1 MGLDVIVI
9 GAGMAGLVCARALG
23 ERGLKV
29 LVLEARDRVGGRI
42 HTVRVEG
49 QEPVELGAEFVHG
62 RPAELL
68 ALIDEMGCEMY
79 ERDGAQVC
87 FEDGALTECGEEME
101 SAFDPLEELK
111 DFAGEDVSFAG
122 WVAGKGL
129 SEEERGSATGYVEGF
144 NAADARVMS
153 VRALGVQQ
161 VAEDAIEGDRVFR
174 VRGGYDQLPLY
185 LAKRVGEL
193 GGEVR
198 TGVVARRVEWERGRV
213 RVIAD
218 EESFEAPKAV
228 VTLPLGVLLDG
239 GVRMEPEPAEVMRA
253 AERMRMG
260 PVCRFTAVFRTRF
273 WEGLE
278 PQPEMAELSFLFTF
292 GELPSVWWTPQ
303 PEPSSLLTGWVGGPR
318 AEALLGKNAEELG
331 AKACVVLGRIFG
343 VGEAI
348 VREQMV
354 ACHAHDWSADEF
366 ARGSYSYVAVGGA
379 EASKVMSEPVMDT
392 LFFAGEHTDVTGHW
406 GTVHGAMRSGLRA
419 AAQVLGDGRG

>member
-1 MGLDVIVI
+1 MGVDVILI

-42 HTVRVEG
+42 RTVRVEG

-62 RPAELL
+62 RPSELL
-68 ALIDEMGCEMY
+68 ALIDEVGCEMY

-87 FEDGALTECGEEME
+87 FEDGALRECGEEME

-111 DFAGEDVSFAG
+111 DFVGEDVSFAA
-122 WVAGKGL
+122 WVKGKGL
-129 SEEERGSATGYVEGF
+129 SEEESASATGYVEGF

-153 VRALGVQQ
+153 ARALGVQQ

-174 VRGGYDQLPLY
+174 VRGGYDQLPLF
-185 LAKRVGEL
+185 LAKRVEEL

-198 TGVVARRVEWERGRV
+198 TGAVVRRLEWERGRV
-213 RVIAD
+213 RVVANGG
-218 EESFEAPKAV
+218 SFEAPKAV
-228 VTLPLGVLLDG
+228 VTLPLGVLLGG
-239 GVRMEPEPAEVMRA
+239 GVRMEPEPAGVMRA

-260 PVCRFTAVFRTRF
+260 PVCRFTMVFRTRF

-278 PQPEMAELSFLFTF
+278 PQPEMGELSFLFTF
-292 GELPSVWWTPQ
+292 GERPSVWWTPH

-318 AEALLGKNAEELG
+318 AQALLGKRAEELG
-331 AKACVVLGRIFG
+331 AEACVVLGRIFG
-343 VGEAI
+343 VGEAA
-348 VREQMV
+348 VREQMI

-366 ARGSYSYVAVGGA
+366 SLGSYSYVAVGGA
-379 EASKVMSEPVMDT
+379 EASEAMCEPVMDT
-392 LFFAGEHTDVTGHW
+392 LYFAGEHTDVTGHW